1 MYDASEC
8 CWFINGAAQTFL
20 HPTKPGRMA
29 HSPLSR
35 EVRPGSN
42 GVTRY
47 SKQCTFCKFYGH
59 STYYCAEKYAKYP
72 QMKPYK
78 ERFEGEE
85 SVYEAIE
92 AVQNNV
98 SDLLVIIG
106 RQGEQIK
113 RLTQVLHLH
122 TQRLDALE
130 QKASA
135 LIYKRHG

>member
-1 MYDASEC
+1 
-8 CWFINGAAQTFL
+8 
-20 HPTKPGRMA
+20 
-29 HSPLSR
+29 
-35 EVRPGSN
+35 
-42 GVTRY
+42 
-47 SKQCTFCKFYGH
+47 
-59 STYYCAEKYAKYP
+59 
-72 QMKPYK
+72 MKPYK
-78 ERFEGEE
+78 EHFEGEE

-106 RQGEQIK
+106 RQDEQIK

>member
-1 MYDASEC
+1 
-8 CWFINGAAQTFL
+8 
-20 HPTKPGRMA
+20 
-29 HSPLSR
+29 
-35 EVRPGSN
+35 
-42 GVTRY
+42 
-47 SKQCTFCKFYGH
+47 
-59 STYYCAEKYAKYP
+59 
-72 QMKPYK
+72 MKPYK